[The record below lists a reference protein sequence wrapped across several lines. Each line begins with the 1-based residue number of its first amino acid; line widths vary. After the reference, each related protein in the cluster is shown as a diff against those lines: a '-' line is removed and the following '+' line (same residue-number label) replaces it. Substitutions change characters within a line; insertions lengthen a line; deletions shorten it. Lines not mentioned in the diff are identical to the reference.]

1 MENLTLSTE
10 VKLLVQLRPKEE
22 GSTGRQRK
30 PLHNEVSLDSAIFS
44 ADSKVLLRKSDG
56 MHPSDENSISSSGF
70 AGEPVIIDAA
80 CELRKS
86 VDSVEKQAVDIQML
100 ALKELAD
107 VPKREHTGRKF
118 IDRDSGLGLSVD
130 STVLLAS
137 TSSFIAHPSDDMT
150 DSVDFIT
157 MDPITLDK

>member
-1 MENLTLSTE
+1 MAYGGSNTKLDTLNDIQKTLEDATDKLITNSAESTRFYRE
-10 VKLLVQLRPKEE
+10 TKQQISRLPDIKKEYIVFKTE
-22 GSTGRQRK
+22 
-30 PLHNEVSLDSAIFS
+30 
-44 ADSKVLLRKSDG
+44 
-56 MHPSDENSISSSGF
+56 M
-70 AGEPVIIDAA
+70 IIDAA